1 MKTSRLFISA
11 LAVMAGVLTA
21 TPAINAQENGN
32 RDENGKIVRGSYET
46 NRFGDNWF
54 VGVGAGVNSWWG
66 KGVDG
71 KAGVATDIYVGKWFT
86 PSIGARVGWAG
97 LKNKV
102 VANDCFTACDGTFN
116 CNTIHAELLW
126 NLSNAFSGY
135 KETRTWN
142 VIAYPS
148 FAYMRAR
155 SNSEYGA
162 GLGVINSFRVSNRV
176 NINLDLSALAT
187 KSTYPHVAPA
197 PNTKLGVMPSAKVGV
212 SVNLGRT
219 NFKRHTSVVPA
230 IVPVPFTEDQYNAL
244 QERVNALEKE
254 NKDLKAQIEELKN
267 AKPDTVTVSKAG
279 DLVSPATLYFE
290 IGSTKL
296 SEREEAHLDF
306 YVKNILE
313 QAPDKVF
320 VLTGSADKGTGTA
333 SRNQYLSE
341 QRVNNVKKILVE
353 KYGISEDHLVV
364 KAEGSSNNRFGS
376 AVLNRVVTIE

>member
-21 TPAINAQENGN
+21 APAINAQENGN

-54 VGVGAGVNSWWG
+54 VGVGAGVNSWLG

-102 VANDCFTACDGTFN
+102 VANDGFTACDGTFN

-187 KSTYPHVAPA
+187 KSTYPHVAPE
-197 PNTKLGVMPSAKVGV
+197 PNTRLGVMPSAKVGV

-267 AKPDTVTVSKAG
+267 AKPDTVTVKKAG
-279 DLVSPATLYFE
+279 DDYGTWHTSSEFAKK
-290 IGSTKL
+290 IGKNIKQLFGNTALGHDDTGKDKHWNCQ
-296 SEREEAHLDF
+296 EREGVQTAKHGTNQIF
-306 YVKNILE
+306 GTNSKGRIKHRRKNRC
-313 QAPDKVF
+313 D
-320 VLTGSADKGTGTA
+320 SKGDGY
-333 SRNQYLSE
+333 RNCDDQ
-341 QRVNNVKKILVE
+341 
-353 KYGISEDHLVV
+353 
-364 KAEGSSNNRFGS
+364 
-376 AVLNRVVTIE
+376 

>member
-1 MKTSRLFISA
+1 MMKTSRLFISA
-11 LAVMAGVLTA
+11 LAIVAGVLTA
-21 TPAINAQENGN
+21 SPAINAQENGN

-102 VANDCFTACDGTFN
+102 VANDGFTACDGTFN

-155 SNSEYGA
+155 SNSEFGA

-230 IVPVPFTEDQYNAL
+230 IVPVPFTEDQ
-244 QERVNALEKE
+244 
-254 NKDLKAQIEELKN
+254 
-267 AKPDTVTVSKAG
+267 
-279 DLVSPATLYFE
+279 
-290 IGSTKL
+290 
-296 SEREEAHLDF
+296 
-306 YVKNILE
+306 
-313 QAPDKVF
+313 
-320 VLTGSADKGTGTA
+320 
-333 SRNQYLSE
+333 
-341 QRVNNVKKILVE
+341 
-353 KYGISEDHLVV
+353 
-364 KAEGSSNNRFGS
+364 
-376 AVLNRVVTIE
+376 

>member
-32 RDENGKIVRGSYET
+32 RDENEKIVRGSYET

-54 VGVGAGVNSWWG
+54 VGVGAGVNSWLG

-71 KAGVATDIYVGKWFT
+71 KAGVATDIFVGKWFT

-102 VANDCFTACDGTFN
+102 VANDGFTACDGTFN

-187 KSTYPHVAPA
+187 KSTYPHVSPA
-197 PNTKLGVMPSAKVGV
+197 PNTKLGVMPSAKIGV
-212 SVNLGRT
+212 SVNFGRT

-230 IVPVPFTEDQYNAL
+230 IVPVSFTEDQYNAL

-267 AKPDTVTVSKAG
+267 AKPDTVTISKAG